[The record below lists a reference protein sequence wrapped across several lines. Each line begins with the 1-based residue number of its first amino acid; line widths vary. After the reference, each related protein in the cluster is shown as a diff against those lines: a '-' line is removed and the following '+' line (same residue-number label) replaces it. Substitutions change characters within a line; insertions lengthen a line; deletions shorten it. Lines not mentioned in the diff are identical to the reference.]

1 MNLDKNNIDSLI
13 KVLRKAGPLK
23 TLKRTGWVLKG
34 VKDSESVADHT
45 WRVCLFA
52 ALLSDNSL
60 NRERLLDMAIVHDL
74 GEIIVGD
81 VKWEKGKKILVPEK
95 PKRKKEEKA
104 IAEIFK
110 GHSKQKYYVSLLEEF
125 TEQKTP
131 EAKFLMQVDKLE
143 RTLQALEYEKK
154 GTKSLNEFWESA
166 ERFLESK
173 ELEPIF
179 RELQKMRKKSR

>member
-1 MNLDKNNIDSLI
+1 MNLDKKNTRSLI
-13 KVLRKAGPLK
+13 EVLKRAGPLK
-23 TLKRTGWVLKG
+23 TLKRTGWALKG

-45 WRVCLFA
+45 WRVTLMTS
-52 ALLSDNSL
+52 LLAGGTL
-60 NRERLLDMAIVHDL
+60 NKQRLLDMAIVHDL
-74 GEIIVGD
+74 GEILVGD
-81 VKWEKGKKILVPEK
+81 VRWEKGKKILIPER
-95 PKRKKEEKA
+95 PKREKEEKA
-104 IAEIFK
+104 VGEIFR
-110 GHSKQKYYVSLLEEF
+110 GHPKQKYYVSLLEEF

-131 EAKFLMQVDKLE
+131 ESKFLMQVDKLE

-166 ERFLESK
+166 KKYLDGR